1 MKIDIWIEF
10 EHGNSRWKVYF
21 EFCVIYCPW
30 LDLQHHE
37 YLQNQYWILEFM
49 LPNQKDLKLF
59 LRLSVIIR
67 SEIKFNL
74 LQITLDFSKES
85 SFWSWK
91 QILILEKYLNL
102 LSQNII
108 FET

>member
-1 MKIDIWIEF
+1 
-10 EHGNSRWKVYF
+10 
-21 EFCVIYCPW
+21 
-30 LDLQHHE
+30 
-37 YLQNQYWILEFM
+37 M

-59 LRLSVIIR
+59 LRLSLIIR

-91 QILILEKYLNL
+91 QILILEKYLKFVKSKYYIWNL
-102 LSQNII
+102 DLFWWNMCRKQKV
-108 FET
+108 